1 VQTSCLSQSHLGC
14 IDQRLYKA
22 KAREEVSMGK
32 MLQIKLDMRERKL
45 SLQKWSLMVASAI
58 RRDDRKALRELV
70 LYGLNMSYVE
80 ASRLSDRMVEELL
93 DRNADKS

>member
-1 VQTSCLSQSHLGC
+1 M
-14 IDQRLYKA
+14 R
-22 KAREEVSMGK
+22 K

-58 RRDDRKALRELV
+58 RRDDRHKLRELV

-93 DRNADKS
+93 NQKLDQ